1 MPNIEHYN
9 NLARPTTLES
19 ESGLFLLDGRGF
31 AYSFEPAAS
40 NPFVEE
46 TGSVNS
52 NYIIE
57 TSASIRTFIVPDGVK
72 GFGNN
77 FMRGSRIIGK
87 IELPNSLVSLG
98 TGFSNDNPCHC
109 VFANCVLP
117 TVKLPNSLHEIG
129 IFAFGHTYIEELYI
143 PKNLRS
149 SYGRQ
154 FKDSYIGTLYLPKA
168 WEKDAHLN
176 RNGDLKA
183 SFISFEGEWGYLCWP
198 STKIG
203 ELKFY

>member
-9 NLARPTTLES
+9 SRAHPTTLES
-19 ESGLFLLDGRGF
+19 ESGLFQLDERGF
-31 AYSFEPAAS
+31 AHSFEPAAG
-40 NPFVEE
+40 NPLVEE
-46 TGSVNS
+46 TVNS
-52 NYIIE
+52 SNYLIE

-77 FMRGSRIIGK
+77 FMRGSRIIEK
-87 IELPNSLVSLG
+87 MELPNSLVSLG

-117 TVKLPNSLHEIG
+117 NVKLPNSLREIG

-143 PKNLRS
+143 PKDLKS

-168 WEKDAHLN
+168 WENDAHLN
-176 RNGDLKA
+176 RNGGIEA